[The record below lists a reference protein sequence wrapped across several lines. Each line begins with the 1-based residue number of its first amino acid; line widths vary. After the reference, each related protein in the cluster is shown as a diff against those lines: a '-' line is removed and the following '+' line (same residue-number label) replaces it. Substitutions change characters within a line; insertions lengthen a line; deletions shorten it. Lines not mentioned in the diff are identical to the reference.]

1 MTVRPTT
8 PSPIEMDPDLAEL
21 ISSSPPPTSAPVNN
35 QVSDLLSAFT
45 EDDVVDNEKIE
56 PYIPSKIQRGN
67 FWDAETKQFYKWD
80 ELMELKKEREQ
91 SDTIH

>member
-1 MTVRPTT
+1 MEFILVVVGVVLVLSTT
-8 PSPIEMDPDLAEL
+8 TLYMYL
-21 ISSSPPPTSAPVNN
+21 
-35 QVSDLLSAFT
+35 
-45 EDDVVDNEKIE
+45 VDNEKIE